1 MRGEKQYLANPVPSE
16 RLHLLTVE
24 LRPEQD
30 VRVSMQLASQSGQVD
45 QKMSPSIHAALVES
59 LFTNPAPLF
68 AGALCAAVAA
78 LMTALKTGN
87 AWLWPC
93 VALLVVSG
101 ALRALDMGYFQRKKP
116 VLTPEQVTRWE
127 VRYQIGAMSYALAL
141 GIWCLTAL
149 IGTDDAVA
157 HMICVSVTLCY
168 VAAGGGRT
176 YGRPWIFHVQML
188 LACGPM
194 TVALAIHGNPYYVGM
209 ALLNVLFF
217 VSLRQIST
225 SLQEIFVRALIG
237 REREAALASQFDTA
251 LNNMPHGLCMFRA
264 DGRLAVMNHR
274 FSEMMHLPDD
284 LVQRGAS
291 ASDIID
297 ACVIAGSVTAA
308 SGKMILAEI
317 ENTRT
322 RDMITTDPDT
332 ARGRYMSWTFQPMAG
347 GGAVLL
353 LEDITARRN
362 AEARISHLARYDE
375 LTALPNRVNFRDEIG
390 RLLATQHG
398 SSHMSAL
405 LFVDL
410 DQFKQVNDTLGHPCG
425 DQLLCAVA
433 DRLREMLRP
442 EDFVARFGGDEFV
455 VFQQNIH
462 SPEDAASLARRIV
475 DRLSERYKIDNH
487 LVEIGAS
494 VGIAI
499 TEPGVSA
506 DTLLKNA
513 DMALYRAKA
522 DGRATYCFFRDEMAQ
537 IVEARRILE
546 LDLRKAL
553 ANEEF
558 ELYYQPL
565 VNLKTGRITTCEALL
580 RWNHPVRGTVSP
592 IDIIPVAEDMGL
604 IIDLG
609 RWILRKACMECMKWP
624 AGVSVAVNFS
634 PQQFHQ
640 RDIMSEIRYALEVSG
655 LPAERLEIEITES
668 SLLRNTQLTHDV
680 LAQLH
685 TLGVRISLDDFG
697 TGYSSLS
704 YLHNFTLQKVKIDRS
719 FLEGIDTA
727 RPLTLL
733 RGVARLSADLGMSV
747 VVEGI
752 ETNEQLELISADGTV
767 TEAQGYLFSRPVRAV
782 RVRQLL
788 NASHGRQPPEGQ
800 LHIISS
806 RSIA

>member
-1 MRGEKQYLANPVPSE
+1 
-16 RLHLLTVE
+16 
-24 LRPEQD
+24 
-30 VRVSMQLASQSGQVD
+30 MQLVETKKRTGQDELEPVLY
-45 QKMSPSIHAALVES
+45 AALIDSMLQNFWPMFIGAVS
-59 LFTNPAPLF
+59 
-68 AGALCAAVAA
+68 AGAAA

-87 AWLWPC
+87 VLLWPC
-93 VALLVVSG
+93 AILIVVIG
-101 ALRALDMGYFQRKKP
+101 TVRAFHMRKYERRTS
-116 VLTPEQVTRWE
+116 VLTFEQAKHLE
-127 VRYQIGAMSYALAL
+127 PRYAIGAMSYAAML
-141 GIWCLTAL
+141 GIWCFITIVGSEDTIAHLL
-149 IGTDDAVA
+149 CVAVT
-157 HMICVSVTLCY
+157 VGYT
-168 VAAGGGRT
+168 AGGAARN
-176 YGRPWIFHVQML
+176 YGRPKLIQYHIL

-194 TVALAIHGNPYYVGM
+194 SAALVLEGDYYYIGLAI
-209 ALLNVLFF
+209 LLCLFF
-217 VSLRQIST
+217 FGLKG
-225 SLQEIFVRALIG
+225 LNLGLHEIFVKALTSSF
-237 REREAALASQFDTA
+237 REAALAGQFDTA

-274 FSEMMHLPDD
+274 FGEMMNLSDD
-284 LVQRGAS
+284 IVQRGAS
-291 ASDIID
+291 AADIID
-297 ACVIAGSVTAA
+297 ACIVSGSISAA
-308 SGKMILAEI
+308 SGKMILSEI

-322 RDMITTDPDT
+322 RDMITTDPDPS
-332 ARGRYMSWTFQPMAG
+332 RGRYMSWTFQPMAG
-347 GGAVLL
+347 GGAVVL
-353 LEDITARRN
+353 LEDITERRN

-390 RLLATQHG
+390 RLLATQQG
-398 SSHMSAL
+398 SDHMSAL

-462 SPEDAASLARRIV
+462 STEDAAGLARRIV

-494 VGIAI
+494 VGIAM
-499 TEPGVSA
+499 TAPDVSA

-522 DGRATYCFFRDEMAQ
+522 DGRGTYCFFRDELAQ
-537 IVEARRILE
+537 TVEARRILE

-565 VNLKTGRITTCEALL
+565 VNLKSGRIATCEALL

-592 IDIIPVAEDMGL
+592 IDIIPIAEDMGL
-604 IIDLG
+604 IVDLG
-609 RWILRKACMECMKWP
+609 RWILRRACMECMKWP

-640 RDIMSEIRYALEVSG
+640 RDVLSEVRYALEVSG

-685 TLGVRISLDDFG
+685 ALGVRISLDDFG

-704 YLHNFTLQKVKIDRS
+704 YLHNFPLQKVKIDRS
-719 FLEGIDTA
+719 FLEGIDSA

-752 ETNEQLELISADGTV
+752 ETNEQLERISSDGTV
-767 TEAQGYLFSRPVRAV
+767 TEAQGYLFSRPVPAV
-782 RVRQLL
+782 RIRQLL
-788 NASHGRQPPEGQ
+788 NASHGRRPVEGE
-800 LHIISS
+800 LHLVSS
-806 RSIA
+806 TA

>member
-1 MRGEKQYLANPVPSE
+1 
-16 RLHLLTVE
+16 
-24 LRPEQD
+24 
-30 VRVSMQLASQSGQVD
+30 MQLANQNGESD
-45 QKMSPSIHAALVES
+45 QKMSPSIYAALIDS
-59 LFTNPAPLF
+59 LFTDPGPMF
-68 AGALCAAVAA
+68 AGSLCAAVAA

-87 AWLWPC
+87 PLLWPC
-93 VALLVVSG
+93 VALLVVTG
-101 ALRALDMGYFQRKKP
+101 ALRALDTRQYQKVRAS
-116 VLTPEQVTRWE
+116 LSAEAVTRWE
-127 VRYQIGAMSYALAL
+127 VRYQIGAMLYAGAL
-141 GIWCLTAL
+141 GLWCLVAVM
-149 IGTDDAVA
+149 GSDDAVA
-157 HMICVSVTLCY
+157 HMIATSVTLCY

-188 LACGPM
+188 LACGPL
-194 TVALAIHGNPYYVGM
+194 TLALALNGSPFYIGM

-217 VSLRQIST
+217 FSLKHIST
-225 SLQEIFVRALIG
+225 SLQAIFVRALIA
-237 REREAALASQFDTA
+237 REREAALANQFDTA
-251 LNNMPHGLCMFRA
+251 LNNMPHGLAMFRA

-274 FSEMMHLPDD
+274 FSKMMNLSDD
-284 LVQRGAS
+284 FVQRGAGVS
-291 ASDIID
+291 DICAACVEAGAISAPSAKLILQEIEQSRASDI
-297 ACVIAGSVTAA
+297 
-308 SGKMILAEI
+308 
-317 ENTRT
+317 
-322 RDMITTDPDT
+322 ITTDPDFSKNR
-332 ARGRYMSWTFQPMAG
+332 ALSWTFQPMADG
-347 GGAVLL
+347 GTVMLV
-353 LEDITARRN
+353 EDITERKD

-375 LTALPNRVNFRDEIG
+375 LTELPNRVNFRDEIG
-390 RLLATQHG
+390 QLLAIQQG
-398 SSHMSAL
+398 AEQLSAL
-405 LFVDL
+405 LFIDL

-433 DRLREMLRP
+433 GRLREMLRP

-455 VFQQNIH
+455 VFQQNIQ
-462 SPEDAASLARRIV
+462 SADDAAGLARRIV

-494 VGIAI
+494 VGIAMS
-499 TEPGVSA
+499 THGVSA

-522 DGRATYCFFRDEMAQ
+522 DGRGTFCFFRDEMAQ
-537 IVEARRILE
+537 VVEARRILE

-558 ELYYQPL
+558 ELFFQPL
-565 VNLKTGRITTCEALL
+565 VNLKSGRISTCEALL

-592 IDIIPVAEDMGL
+592 TDIIPIAEDMGL
-604 IIDLG
+604 IVDLG

-624 AGVSVAVNFS
+624 DGVSVAVNFS

-640 RDIMSEIRYALEVSG
+640 RDVLSEVRYALEVSG
-655 LPAERLEIEITES
+655 LPANRLEIEITES

-680 LAQLH
+680 LSQLH
-685 TLGVRISLDDFG
+685 SLGVRISLDDFG

-704 YLHNFTLQKVKIDRS
+704 YLHNFPLQKVKIDRS
-719 FLEGIDTA
+719 FLEGIDSD

-752 ETNEQLELISADGTV
+752 ETNEQLELISADGAV
-767 TEAQGYLFSRPVRAV
+767 TEAQGYLFSPPVPAV

-788 NASHGRQPPEGQ
+788 NASHGRRPAEGH
-800 LHIISS
+800 LVPVSS